1 MVIFNAQTSLF
12 MKSCRISFL
21 CPLLITSLFI
31 FYACQKE
38 PNVKIDNEISSKD
51 PKAISAALKVWHGIR
66 TEGNP
71 PSEKGTAL
79 QLDNTVTGP
88 LYAIAG
94 RYAIIQPEVISGDVK
109 GYFLKVNGASDY
121 FKVDYTKPRN
131 VARQI
136 KRKTRGLRM
145 DSTGGNLD
153 SAIVIVLPAT
163 LHVPDT
169 VCMTYWAYD
178 ASGNVSNPV
187 DVCIIIKSLG
197 TDANGTWLN
206 GTWKYTAEWDNSSPH
221 DTIIYN
227 RWLADP
233 YGGYYCDNGMLQW
246 SNQPVPGYPFLFA
259 DSSFFRKADLTF
271 GSNGGF
277 KYEVDD
283 SWKSFDYV
291 NSSCS
296 NPVSTP
302 VESEAETI
310 TGAWSYNST
319 THKLIVVFEFDDGG
333 LPVEEAN
340 EFDVIQVNS
349 KNMILADKSDPTD
362 PYYSRFEKF

>member
-1 MVIFNAQTSLF
+1 
-12 MKSCRISFL
+12 
-21 CPLLITSLFI
+21 
-31 FYACQKE
+31 
-38 PNVKIDNEISSKD
+38 
-51 PKAISAALKVWHGIR
+51 
-66 TEGNP
+66 
-71 PSEKGTAL
+71 
-79 QLDNTVTGP
+79 
-88 LYAIAG
+88 
-94 RYAIIQPEVISGDVK
+94 
-109 GYFLKVNGASDY
+109 
-121 FKVDYTKPRN
+121 
-131 VARQI
+131 
-136 KRKTRGLRM
+136 M

-153 SAIVIVLPAT
+153 SAIVIVLPAN

-178 ASGNVSNPV
+178 ATGNVSNAV

-197 TDANGTWLN
+197 TDANGTWIN
-206 GTWKYTAEWDNSSPH
+206 GQWKYTAEWDNGSPH

-227 RWLADP
+227 RWVADP

-246 SNQPVPGYPFLFA
+246 SDQPVPGFPFVFK

-277 KYEVDD
+277 IYEIDD

-291 NSSCS
+291 NSSCT
-296 NPVSTP
+296 NPISTP
-302 VESEAETI
+302 AESEAEKI
-310 TGAWSYNST
+310 AGAWSYNST
-319 THKLIVVFEFDDGG
+319 THKLIIVFEFDDAG

-349 KNMILADKSDPTD
+349 KNMVLVDNSDPTD